1 MHTPTLSAF
10 RLRPRRGS
18 ALIVVIFFIF
28 MLALLTGSI
37 LKYTV
42 SERRSNE
49 RQRLVLRAR
58 NMAENVALYGSE
70 QITTKLYKIRNL
82 STRRFSDIYMP
93 PDSVLTTEFSA
104 PSDAETYAGLTRT
117 VDLHLVTDTSDPNY
131 GLQVASGDV
140 DIIAKSTMTHTAVGA
155 VTAYARQQLAVT
167 EIPLFQFAIFYNKDL
182 EVSPGANMTISGP
195 VHSNG
200 NFISRSQT
208 GFANTI
214 RFTDR
219 VTAKGGFFANTGYK
233 GTIYNEYDSADTGPG
248 GSGPLYFQNP
258 AGTATNIYSGSIWR
272 DHFYSSNSGSSSS
285 TPTATQLANF
295 KSFATSSFGGNLR
308 TSVHGVTELV
318 LPGIDNTATDNGGR
332 YIVEPAAATDTAGM
346 VQNKFSRRAGL
357 YIIVNPD
364 DEARTGVLP
373 DASTVTMRARSYR
386 CWLNTVN
393 TDGSHTLT
401 EVVLPGQ
408 PSYGANNATANLLP
422 NAYRTDTSV
431 GSNQVLRIPKARP
444 TTIGAPDPAN
454 PVDLADTGYADSAT
468 PSYASNTYTFQDAFF
483 YDLRRATN
491 SNGHPFNRS
500 AAPFAPRPIS
510 KIDFD
515 MTRFKMMVDRTLNS
529 ATTSTVFNPARP
541 NRTNWSNSVFNSA
554 ATPAALGLGTGSS
567 FNSFASTNSVD
578 VVERSQA
585 TAYAPGSLVIGST
598 RQIAA
603 ASPAAYTGRFKI
615 EETTT
620 ADPYSGGATWTAVYT
635 SASDESSHTHTPTAG
650 ITGIRVSQY
659 AAGGTTTLL
668 DQQIIPITVDN
679 AAAPANVAVLT
690 NDRYLVPS
698 TSNTGGFI
706 LSAASTEM
714 RIYVGGVDDTANW
727 TFSVGT
733 VTPSASA
740 AGGFGATSGS
750 VVTSGSVYG
759 NGAGYNRFWLTSV
772 STSSSTNTGTIVL
785 NATKGATTLSRTFTW
800 VKQSSIAGLSPSN
813 DQSGYWLSAS
823 DTVAADPFKLY
834 YVTANPA
841 TDTPV
846 PVPASALFVAGS
858 STPWFDGITVYV
870 HSVDAE
876 STAGKVQTAGV
887 PARLDSGVRLINGR
901 GPAASITTSGYTG
914 FSFTTNDALYLLGH
928 FNADGTINS
937 NSSST
942 TNPGGY
948 SGRYPESS
956 SEYLAAVMADAITI
970 LSQPVYT
977 QSGSGTGPYTY
988 TQSAGWCDALSG
1000 NTRSDQTSSNPY
1012 STSWQTSNPGSG
1024 NSMDGTNQAVALT
1037 PTPFQGTSTSGAS
1050 ATTRD
1055 YKFDANDT
1063 EISACLLTGIVE
1075 TTSHQHSGGVHNYPR
1090 LLEQWSS
1097 GGVQVGLYIRG
1108 SMVAMFA
1115 SEVATEP
1122 WSIRIYTG
1130 AGRFWGL
1137 HESLRNQNHDVPL
1150 EPILL
1155 NAQRLHYTELSP
1167 TDYDSLKTTITG
1179 LH

>member
-1 MHTPTLSAF
+1 MPTPMLSVSRF
-10 RLRPRRGS
+10 RDRRGS
-18 ALIVVIFFIF
+18 ALIVVIFFVF
-28 MLALLTGSI
+28 MLALLTGSV

-42 SERRSNE
+42 GERRSNE

-82 STRRFSDIYMP
+82 GARRFSDIYMP
-93 PDSVLTTEFSA
+93 PDSVLATDFSA
-104 PSDAETYAGLTRT
+104 PADSEIYAGLTSSQNLRA
-117 VDLHLVTDTSDPNY
+117 VTDTSDPNY
-131 GLQVASGDV
+131 GLQVATGNV
-140 DIIAKSTMTHTAVGA
+140 DIIAKSTMSHTAVGA
-155 VTAYARQQLAVT
+155 VTAYARQQLSVT

-200 NFISRSQT
+200 NFISRSQS

-233 GTIYNEYDSADTGPG
+233 GTIYNEYDGADTGPG
-248 GSGPLYFQNP
+248 GSGALYFQNP
-258 AGTATNIYSGSIWR
+258 SGTATNIYSGSIWR

-295 KSFATSSFGGNLR
+295 KSFATSSYGGNFR

-332 YIVEPAAATDTAGM
+332 YIVEPAATSDTAGM

-357 YIIVNPD
+357 YIVVNPD
-364 DEARTGVLP
+364 DGARTGTLP
-373 DASTVTMRARSYR
+373 DATTVTMRARSYR

-393 TDGSHTLT
+393 TDGTHSLT
-401 EVVLPGQ
+401 EIVLPGQ
-408 PSYGANNATANLLP
+408 PSYGANNAYVNLLP

-431 GSNQVLRIPKARP
+431 GSNQVLRIPK
-444 TTIGAPDPAN
+444 GAGG
-454 PVDLADTGYADSAT
+454 DLADTGYADSAT

-491 SNGHPFNRS
+491 SNGHPFSRNT
-500 AAPFAPRPIS
+500 ATFAPRPIS

-515 MTRFKMMVDRTLNS
+515 MTRFKMTVDRTLNG

-541 NRTNWSNSVFNSA
+541 NHFNWSNSILNSA
-554 ATPAALGLGTGSS
+554 ATSAALGLGTGSS
-567 FNSFASTNSVD
+567 FNSFSSTNSID

-585 TAYAPGSLVIGST
+585 TIYAPGSVVVGST

-603 ASPAAYTGRFKI
+603 AAPTAYAGQFKI
-615 EETTT
+615 EETSS
-620 ADPYSGGATWTAVYT
+620 ADPYSGTASWTTVYT
-635 SASDESSHTHTPTAG
+635 SSADESSHTHTPTAG
-650 ITGIRVSQY
+650 ITGLRLTQY
-659 AAGGTTTLL
+659 ASGGATTLL
-668 DQQIIPITVDN
+668 DQQIIPIVVDN
-679 AAAPANVAVLT
+679 AASPANVAVLT
-690 NDRYLVPS
+690 NDRYVVPS
-698 TSNTGGFI
+698 TSNTAGF
-706 LSAASTEM
+706 LLTAASTEM
-714 RIYVGGVDDTANW
+714 RVYVGGVDDTANW

-733 VTPSASA
+733 ITGTAT
-740 AGGFGATSGS
+740 GGFGASSSS
-750 VVTSGSVYG
+750 VLTSGSVYG
-759 NGAGYNRFWLTSV
+759 NGTGHNRFWLTSI
-772 STSSSTNTGTIVL
+772 STSGTTNTGTIVL

-800 VKQSSIAGLSPSN
+800 VKQSSVAGLAPSN
-813 DQSGYWLSAS
+813 DQSGYWLSAA
-823 DTVAADPFKLY
+823 DTVAADPFKIY

-858 STPWFDGITVYV
+858 NTPWFDGITIYLQ
-870 HSVDAE
+870 SVDAE
-876 STAGKVQTAGV
+876 SAAGKVLTAGV
-887 PARLDSGVRLINGR
+887 PARLDSGVRLVNGR
-901 GPAASITTSGYTG
+901 GPTTSIATSGYTG

-937 NSSST
+937 SATST
-942 TNPGGY
+942 TDPGGY
-948 SGRYPESS
+948 SGRYREST

-970 LSQPVYT
+970 LSQPLYT
-977 QSGSGTGPYTY
+977 QSGSGTSGSPYAY
-988 TQSAGWCDALSG
+988 TQSSGWCDALSG
-1000 NTRSDQTSSNPY
+1000 NTRSDQTSSAPY
-1012 STSWQTSNPGSG
+1012 STSWQTSNPSSS
-1024 NSMDGTNQAVALT
+1024 NSMDGTNQSVALT
-1037 PTPFQGTSTSGAS
+1037 PTPFQGTSTSGAT

-1055 YKFDANDT
+1055 YKFAPTET

-1075 TTSHQHSGGVHNYPR
+1075 TTSRQHSGGVHNYPR
-1090 LLEQWSS
+1090 LLENWA
-1097 GGVQVGLYIRG
+1097 GTGLYIRG

-1122 WSIRIYTG
+1122 WSIRIYSG
-1130 AGRFWGL
+1130 AGRYWGL
-1137 HESLRNQNHDVPL
+1137 HQSLSTANHDVPL

-1155 NAQRLHYTELSP
+1155 NTQRLHYTELSP
-1167 TDYDSLKTTITG
+1167 SEYTTLKTTITG
-1179 LH
+1179 L

>member
-1 MHTPTLSAF
+1 MPSPSAAA
-10 RLRPRRGS
+10 LRARRGS

-28 MLALLTGSI
+28 MLALLTGSV
-37 LKYTV
+37 LRYTV

-82 STRRFSDIYMP
+82 STRRFSDIYLP
-93 PDSVLTTEFSA
+93 PDSVLTTDFSA
-104 PSDAETYAGLTRT
+104 PADSETYAGLTST
-117 VDLHLVTDTSDPNY
+117 VDLHPVTDTSDPNF
-131 GLQVASGDV
+131 GLQVASGNV
-140 DIIAKSTMTHTAVGA
+140 DIIAKSAMSHTAVGG
-155 VTAYARQQLAVT
+155 VTAYARQQLSVT

-200 NFISRSQT
+200 NFISRSQS

-233 GTIYNEYDSADTGPG
+233 GTIYNESDTADTGPG
-248 GSGPLYFQNP
+248 GSGALYFQNP
-258 AGTATNIYSGSIWR
+258 AGSATNIYSGSIWR

-285 TPTATQLANF
+285 TPTASQLANF
-295 KSFATSSFGGNLR
+295 KSFATSSYGGNFR

-332 YIVEPAAATDTAGM
+332 YIVEPAATSDTAGM

-364 DEARTGVLP
+364 DEARTGTLP
-373 DASTVTMRARSYR
+373 DATTVSMRARSYR

-408 PSYGANNATANLLP
+408 PSYGANNATVNLLP

-444 TTIGAPDPAN
+444 ATIGAPDPSN
-454 PVDLADTGYADSAT
+454 PVDLADTGYADSSAPT
-468 PSYASNTYTFQDAFF
+468 YSSNTYTFQDAFF

-491 SNGHPFNRS
+491 SNGHPFSRS
-500 AAPFAPRPIS
+500 TNPFAPRPIS

-515 MTRFKMMVDRTLNS
+515 MTRFKMAVDRTLNG

-541 NRTNWSNSVFNSA
+541 NSTNWSTSIFNSA
-554 ATPAALGLGTGSS
+554 ASSAALGLGTGSL
-567 FNSFASTNSVD
+567 FNNFSSTNSVD
-578 VVERSQA
+578 VVQRSQS
-585 TAYAPGSLVIGST
+585 TAYAPSSILIGST
-598 RQIAA
+598 KQTGV
-603 ASPAAYTGRFKI
+603 SGTPAAYSGRFVI
-615 EETTT
+615 ATTT
-620 ADPYSGGATWTAVYT
+620 STPSSAGGLEGAAWTNVESSST
-635 SASDESSHTHTPTAG
+635 DESAHSFTPPAG
-650 ITGIRVSQY
+650 ITGIRVSHY
-659 AAGGTTTLL
+659 LAGGTTVLL
-668 DQQIIPITVDN
+668 DQQIIPVTIDR
-679 AAAPANVAVLT
+679 AGAGANIFSLS
-690 NDRYLVPS
+690 NDRVIVPS
-698 TSNTGGFI
+698 TSNTGGF
-706 LSAASTEM
+706 LFTNAYTDLHV
-714 RIYVGGVDDTANW
+714 YVDGVEDTPNW
-727 TFSVGT
+727 TFTFT
-733 VTPSASA
+733 VTGSSV
-740 AGGFGATSGS
+740 GGFGSTSSS
-750 VVTSGSVYG
+750 VLSKGVYG
-759 NGAGYNRFWLTSV
+759 NGDGFNRFWLTGI
-772 STSSSTNTGTIVL
+772 STTAGTTTGTVVFT
-785 NATKGATTLSRTFTW
+785 AAKGTTTLTRTFTW

-813 DQSGYWLSAS
+813 DQSAYWLSAS
-823 DTVAADPFKLY
+823 DTVTADPFKIY
-834 YVTANPA
+834 YADSTPTA
-841 TDTPV
+841 V
-846 PVPASALFVAGS
+846 PGSALFVAGS
-858 STPWFDGITVYV
+858 NTPWFDGITVYV

-887 PARLDSGVRLINGR
+887 PSRLDSGVRLINGR
-901 GPAASITTSGYTG
+901 GPVASITTSGYTG
-914 FSFTTNDALYLLGH
+914 LSFTTNDALYIVGH

-937 NSSST
+937 NSNSN

-956 SEYLAAVMADAITI
+956 SEYLTAVMGDAITI
-970 LSQPVYT
+970 LSQPEFT
-977 QSGSGTGPYTY
+977 QSGSGNAATPYVY
-988 TQSAGWCDALSG
+988 TQTSGWCDALSG
-1000 NTRSDQTSSNPY
+1000 NTRSDQTSSAPY
-1012 STSWQTSNPGSG
+1012 STSWQTSNPSSS
-1024 NSMDGTNQAVALT
+1024 NSMDGTNQSVALP

-1050 ATTRD
+1050 TTTRD
-1055 YKFDANDT
+1055 YKFEASET
-1063 EISACLLTGIVE
+1063 EVSACLLTGIVE
-1075 TTSHQHSGGVHNYPR
+1075 TTTHQHSGGVHNYPR

-1097 GGVQVGLYIRG
+1097 GGTQIGLYIRG

-1137 HESLRNQNHDVPL
+1137 HESLRDEHHDVPL

-1155 NAQRLHYTELSP
+1155 NAQRLHYTELTSSE
-1167 TDYDSLKTTITG
+1167 YESLKTTITG